1 MTTASTLAAALESA
15 FDLYLKQDPQSL
27 QRCADMTGKCIA
39 MALSGTGLI
48 FYFLP
53 DGDGVQV
60 LSQYEGD
67 VDTLLTGSPL
77 GFARLGLDSRED
89 ALFQG
94 AVQIEG
100 DTEIGQ
106 QFQDIIAASDWDWEE
121 QLSKVTGDI
130 VAHQAGKLL
139 HQAQRFARDSSNT
152 FADNSSEY
160 LQEEAQLLPTRI
172 EVKYFLD
179 DVDQLR
185 SDVDRLNARVD
196 RLIISLDSKN
206 P

>member
-53 DGDGVQV
+53 D
-60 LSQYEGD
+60 GD

-139 HQAQRFARDSSNT
+139 HQVQRFARDSSNT

-160 LQEEAQLLPTRI
+160 LQEEAQLLPTRV

-179 DVDQLR
+179 DVDLLR

-196 RLIISLDSKN
+196 RLIISLDSKI